1 MFEKLNQGGQGQ
13 HLIIDLHGFSVKET
27 KKLIAEKL
35 KNVEASQLTQL
46 YIITG
51 WGKHVNPNGARG
63 VLKKILPKLLKPY
76 QTEIVDIHEE
86 KGAYQ
91 VILKNHLRDKKL
103 SDELF
108 ALIMNANTDEE
119 KIRYLKKCELAA
131 KSGDFYAQ
139 IFLAFTHLHQ
149 NVKGYSETEKGLLL
163 LESAREKG
171 FFEAAVI
178 LGELYFDGVAVPRD
192 AKKAF
197 GYFKEAAEGGNS
209 LGQYRL
215 AVCYLSGNCVIK
227 DDKQGLFWIQKA
239 ADSGLSHAE
248 YALGES
254 YFTGDF
260 TEQNLVLSLKYMQR
274 AATKNVTSAQV
285 HLGRCYGSG
294 SYGVTQNFQQAFHY
308 YWLAAQKNDGFA
320 IYQVGTYLGS
330 GRLGMPDHEGYF
342 RWMRKGAELG
352 DADCQA
358 EIAIN
363 YFLGQVV
370 REDIDKSMYWCKK
383 ALEGGSRGADWLM
396 SQAHRLGKGVE
407 HDPQKA
413 FAYLTKAAEK
423 GCQRSQMELEK
434 WTQVKNTATS
444 SSQGETKIADTTRS
458 MSQGLEDAQDD
469 LEIKNLAEWL
479 FRKSYSGHSSFF
491 SDPSEQKKNRFD
503 PVNVSNEIEDR
514 TIPVINATI
523 NNQLAEVKRLIH
535 EEGADINT
543 HAPSGGKTPLHIAV
557 EFGYT
562 EIISFLIT
570 AKADVNAVT
579 QRKFTPLHVA
589 AQKGNTQLV
598 ELLVKAGAEIDAC
611 SDVGCT
617 PLHEAAAN
625 GQSEATQ
632 KLLALKANPNI
643 KETRYHFTAANLANE
658 NQHTKIRDILCQS
671 MSYSQCF
678 IQNVYYVLFNWK
690 KAFSP
695 ASAEYRFVNKLSES
709 ILGIEAGD
717 EVFKKMS
724 VALKSPEYLAVEN
737 KLKPLR
743 ALLIEN
749 MKQYNSHKL
758 ATMPPVFTS
767 PPVLPSSSLGGA
779 AVTQLEVKNKNP
791 VNF

>member
-1 MFEKLNQGGQGQ
+1 MFEKFNQGGQGQ
-13 HLIIDLHGFSVKET
+13 HLIIDLHGCSVKET

-35 KNVEASQLTQL
+35 KNVETSQLTQL

-51 WGKHVNPNGARG
+51 WGKHVNPNGTRG

-108 ALIMNANTDEE
+108 ALIVNANTDEE

-149 NVKGYSETEKGLLL
+149 NVKGYSEAEKGLLL

-294 SYGVTQNFQQAFHY
+294 SYGVPQNFQQAFHY

-330 GRLGMPDHEGYF
+330 GRLGIPDHEGYF
-342 RWMRKGAELG
+342 RWMLKGAELG

-370 REDIDKSMYWCKK
+370 QEDIDKSMYWCKK

-407 HDPQKA
+407 QDLQKA
-413 FAYLTKAAEK
+413 FDYLTKAAEK

-434 WTQVKNTATS
+434 WTQANNTATS
-444 SSQGETKIADTTRS
+444 SSQRETKIADTTRS
-458 MSQGLEDAQDD
+458 MSQGLGDAQDD

-479 FRKSYSGHSSFF
+479 FRKSYPGHSSFF
-491 SDPSEQKKNRFD
+491 SDPSEQKKNRFHQI
-503 PVNVSNEIEDR
+503 NESKEKQ
-514 TIPVINATI
+514 
-523 NNQLAEVKRLIH
+523 NN
-535 EEGADINT
+535 T
-543 HAPSGGKTPLHIAV
+543 
-557 EFGYT
+557 
-562 EIISFLIT
+562 
-570 AKADVNAVT
+570 
-579 QRKFTPLHVA
+579 
-589 AQKGNTQLV
+589 
-598 ELLVKAGAEIDAC
+598 
-611 SDVGCT
+611 
-617 PLHEAAAN
+617 
-625 GQSEATQ
+625 
-632 KLLALKANPNI
+632 
-643 KETRYHFTAANLANE
+643 
-658 NQHTKIRDILCQS
+658 TKSILSPS
-671 MSYSQCF
+671 MSYSESF
-678 IQNVYYVLFNWK
+678 IQKVHSGLSHWK
-690 KAFSP
+690 QAFSP
-695 ASAEYRFVNKLSES
+695 LSIEYHFIDKLSEN
-709 ILGIEAGD
+709 ILLIEEGD
-717 EVFKKMS
+717 EVFKRIS
-724 VALKSPEYLAVEN
+724 AALKSPEYLAVEI

-749 MKQYNSHKL
+749 MKKYNADKS
-758 ATMPPVFTS
+758 ATMAVVFGS
-767 PPVLPSSSLGGA
+767 PPVLPSSSAGA
-779 AVTQLEVKNKNP
+779 AAPQLGVTPKNP
-791 VNF
+791 GNF